1 MLSCNQSIIVY
12 AAQREEQIWL
22 HRNVQYVLKKSL
34 SLQPVNF
41 KWKIVLFCSFLSEY
55 LWFFFFF
62 WFPVLPYSP
71 YWVVSTDYTTYS
83 VVYSCTDIFKR
94 FHFNYAWIFSR
105 SPTLPCVIV
114 AYAKKLLNEEG
125 INTSKMTYTDHNC
138 ELCNWGL
145 IQMFIRVF
153 LPEYFI

>member
-1 MLSCNQSIIVY
+1 MLPKERSKYGYIEMYNMY
-12 AAQREEQIWL
+12 W
-22 HRNVQYVLKKSL
+22 RNLSLYSL
-34 SLQPVNF
+34 STLNGKLYCFVQ
-41 KWKIVLFCSFLSEY
+41 FCLSI
-55 LWFFFFF
+55 FDFFFF

-145 IQMFIRVF
+145 IHRVF

>member
-1 MLSCNQSIIVY
+1 MLPKERSKYGYIEMYNMY
-12 AAQREEQIWL
+12 W
-22 HRNVQYVLKKSL
+22 RNLSLYSL
-34 SLQPVNF
+34 STLNGKFYCFVH
-41 KWKIVLFCSFLSEY
+41 FCLSI
-55 LWFFFFF
+55 FDFFFF

>member
-1 MLSCNQSIIVY
+1 MLPKERSKYGYIEMYNMY
-12 AAQREEQIWL
+12 W
-22 HRNVQYVLKKSL
+22 RNLSLYSL
-34 SLQPVNF
+34 STLNGKLYCFVH
-41 KWKIVLFCSFLSEY
+41 FCLSIFDF
-55 LWFFFFF
+55 FFFFF